1 MLVSLEDDV
10 KADPSDDDEALI
22 AAFNDAYHDK
32 NWAKAIEPGFPI
44 CRLRSRDSTGIL
56 ANLKTERPCGR

>member
-44 CRLRSRDSTGIL
+44 CRLRSR
-56 ANLKTERPCGR
+56 A